1 MQIMEFTLYLGDD
14 WCIDD
19 RYSIYA
25 GMNKEQA
32 QFNTI
37 TNQA

>member
-1 MQIMEFTLYLGDD
+1 MEFMLYLGDN

-19 RYSIYA
+19 GYSIYA

-32 QFNTI
+32 V
-37 TNQA
+37 